1 MKKQIKEIITEKWSN
16 IRIQRK
22 NKDKLMQ
29 LKGKY
34 SCLLYDEVLEILF
47 NIEDI
52 FKINQSTKSQEVKK

>member
-1 MKKQIKEIITEKWSN
+1 
-16 IRIQRK
+16 
-22 NKDKLMQ
+22 MQ